1 MIPDPAQYLLRF
13 DDLCPTMR
21 QSQWSRLLPV
31 MEELRIR
38 PILAI
43 VPDNQDP
50 DLQLEPADPEF
61 WVGMRALDAA
71 GATIALHGFQ
81 HVCASVGESLVP
93 LHQRSEFAGVDE
105 HTQRQWIHRGLTI
118 LRDQGLNPKV
128 WVAPRHGFDKATLRA
143 LKTEGIEVLSDGLT
157 RIPFKR
163 GEVTWIPQQLWGPV
177 DKRRGLWTIC
187 THCNSAR
194 DEEVDSLVAFMRR
207 NAQKFTSVDRVLS
220 EFDVRELDA
229 GERVY
234 ERLALL
240 RIQASRLKN
249 RLLRD

>member
-1 MIPDPAQYLLRF
+1 
-13 DDLCPTMR
+13 
-21 QSQWSRLLPV
+21 
-31 MEELRIR
+31 
-38 PILAI
+38 
-43 VPDNQDP
+43 
-50 DLQLEPADPEF
+50 LQQQPADPDF
-61 WVGMRALDAA
+61 WGAMRALEAA

-81 HVCASVGESLVP
+81 HVCASEGKSPVP

-105 HTQRQWIHRGLTI
+105 NTQRQWIHAGLTI
-118 LRDQGLNPKV
+118 LRERGLNPKV
-128 WVAPRHGFDKATLRA
+128 WVAPRHGFDEATLRA
-143 LKTEGIEVLSDGLT
+143 LKAEGIEVLSDGFTL
-157 RIPFKR
+157 IPFKR

-177 DKRRGLWTIC
+177 EKRRGLWTIC
-187 THCNSAR
+187 MHCNSAR

-240 RIQASRLKN
+240 RIQASRLKK
-249 RLLRD
+249 RLFR

>member
-1 MIPDPAQYLLRF
+1 
-13 DDLCPTMR
+13 
-21 QSQWSRLLPV
+21 
-31 MEELRIR
+31 
-38 PILAI
+38 
-43 VPDNQDP
+43 
-50 DLQLEPADPEF
+50 
-61 WVGMRALDAA
+61 
-71 GATIALHGFQ
+71 
-81 HVCASVGESLVP
+81 VGESLVP